1 MKYEFSK
8 FSPFDLNLYQINITE
23 WKDNKKHILSL
34 VDFSNESASS
44 KFETLTYSDYY
55 MNNSY
60 KIRYSKSLMDMLNPY
75 LKEFSDKVYQFQKIL
90 GPWCQK
96 QLSGDYHATHDHG
109 SVGYSA
115 VFYASLDNKVHDSTL
130 FYSPL
135 QGLNGM
141 REDPRSITVSEGD
154 LIIFPAN
161 LLHMAP
167 AHQSEKER
175 TIISF
180 NLL

>member
-1 MKYEFSK
+1 MKYKFSK

-55 MNNSY
+55 MDNSY
-60 KIRYSKSLMDMLNPY
+60 KIRYSKFLMDMLNPY
-75 LKEFSDKVYQFQKIL
+75 LKEFSDNVYQFQKIF

-115 VFYASLDNKVHDSTL
+115 VFYAKMNPDVHQSTN
-130 FYSPL
+130 FISPFPSSA
-135 QGLNGM
+135 GTI
-141 REDPRSITVSEGD
+141 ETRSFPATEGD
-154 LIIFPAN
+154 LVIFPAH
-161 LLHMAP
+161 LLHSSVP
-167 AHQSEKER
+167 HRSDEDR
-175 TIISF
+175 IVFSF